1 MANKFDPSDPEAT
14 GSSLP
19 GQDAARQT
27 ERTDAPPRDRAVRE
41 DVFTSLLDAQRLAF
55 APVAFAVAKAM
66 RDQGVLSALRF
77 GGGDGRTIEE
87 LAEATSLSDHALRM
101 MVEASLSFGL
111 VHQTERGY
119 ALTRTGFFILNDP
132 MTRANMDFVHDVCFQ
147 GLLHFQEAITTGRPS
162 GLAAFGE
169 EAAGWD
175 TIYQGLSQLPERA
188 RKSWLDFDHYYSD
201 AAFPPALAIVMK
213 DEPRQILDVGGNT
226 GRFARAACDADPD
239 LKVTI
244 ADHEGQL
251 ALACEAMA
259 DTPYAERIDGFAID
273 LLDETQSFP
282 VGYDAIW
289 MSQFL
294 VCFSEA
300 EIVSILRRAR
310 RAMGPGTALWVLDT
324 YWDNQRNAVASY
336 CLHGMSPYFTCMA
349 NGNSRVYR
357 SEELLACVEKAGLR
371 VTAQHD
377 GLGRAHTLMRINRA

>member
-1 MANKFDPSDPEAT
+1 MANKFDPSDQ
-14 GSSLP
+14 GLP
-19 GQDAARQT
+19 GSPPPEDTAA
-27 ERTDAPPRDRAVRE
+27 ERTEAPLRGRPVRE

-66 RDQGVLSALRF
+66 RDQGVLAALRF
-77 GGGDGRTIEE
+77 GGGGGRTFEE
-87 LAEATSLSDHALRM
+87 LAEATSLSDHALKM

-111 VHQTERGY
+111 VRQTERGY

-147 GLLHFQEAITTGRPS
+147 GLFHFQEAITSGRPS
-162 GLAAFGE
+162 GLQAFGE
-169 EAAGWD
+169 EGAGWG
-175 TIYQGLSQLPERA
+175 TLYQGLSQMPEQA
-188 RKSWLDFDHYYSD
+188 RKSWLDFDHFYSD

-213 DEPRQILDVGGNT
+213 ESPRRILDVGGNT
-226 GRFARAACDADPD
+226 GRFARSACDVDPM

-244 ADHEGQL
+244 ADHQGQL
-251 ALACEAMA
+251 DLAREAMA
-259 DTPYAERIDGFAID
+259 DTPYAARIDGFAID
-273 LLDETQSFP
+273 LLDEGQSFP

-300 EIVSILRRAR
+300 EIVSILQRAR
-310 RAMGPGTALWVLDT
+310 RAMGPNTVLWILDT
-324 YWDNQRNAVASY
+324 YWDNQRNAVATY

-357 SEELLACVEKAGLR
+357 TEEIIACVEKAGLR
-371 VTAQHD
+371 VTAQHE
-377 GLGRAHTLMRINRA
+377 GLGRAHTLMRVNRV